1 LPPFGAEPHLHQKW
15 VIWRPLGAKPL
26 RTKETRH
33 FDPPP
38 RHDGVVD
45 LRAATNRERSQQG
58 VRRHDV
64 VRGAPRRRCR
74 TRRSEQ
80 DSGVSVHRYYDPATE
95 QFVSVDPLDT
105 HTGSPY
111 SYTGGDPVN
120 RSDALGLC
128 STPTGDPNRPF
139 AYTPGGCSQVQVQ
152 AIDKAAAAVANASCN
167 SNAFSASFWT
177 QGNCLSGLV
186 GSPNGGG
193 KETLTGVVK
202 SVGELATAS
211 ATAAATWEFAIVPGA
226 VAFGTASA
234 AGETAAASD
243 IWSVTFP
250 FDRIIVGAT
259 LGTSGVGLLGT
270 ELGGLKWLFDSLKSS
285 SESSAMG
292 KVTAGAGCG

>member
-1 LPPFGAEPHLHQKW
+1 VSPT
-15 VIWRPLGAKPL
+15 VIQCRRSRDQGGRSITASETVARRCGRRRPARP
-26 RTKETRH
+26 ETR
-33 FDPPP
+33 
-38 RHDGVVD
+38 VV
-45 LRAATNRERSQQG
+45 
-58 VRRHDV
+58 H
-64 VRGAPRRRCR
+64 
-74 TRRSEQ
+74 
-80 DSGVSVHRYYDPATE
+80 HRYYDSTTG
-95 QFVSVDPLDT
+95 QFLSVDPLADV
-105 HTGSPY
+105 TGTPY
-111 SYTGGDPVN
+111 AYTGGDPVN

-139 AYTPGGCSQVQVQ
+139 AYTPGGCSQAQVQ

-193 KETLTGVVK
+193 KETVTGVVN

-234 AGETAAASD
+234 AGGTAAASD
-243 IWSVTFP
+243 IWSVSFP
-250 FDRIIVGAT
+250 LDRIIVGAT
-259 LGTSGVGLLGT
+259 IGTSGVGLLGT

-285 SESSAMG
+285 SESSALR
-292 KVTAGAGCG
+292 KFTAGAGCG